1 MSYARDAPS
10 HFLTVIPAKVW
21 VGAEDSSA
29 CYEVLGL
36 IKFCTWPTG
45 AVQSFRHILQVAK
58 RTGAVIEVI
67 PETADNDIDIE
78 ALEHSIQHG
87 GGKPVLLAFTHI
99 PTNSGQLGMQECL
112 LSPALILRVG

>member
-1 MSYARDAPS
+1 MKGWAWSILHMAR
-10 HFLTVIPAKVW
+10 
-21 VGAEDSSA
+21 E
-29 CYEVLGL
+29 
-36 IKFCTWPTG
+36 

-87 GGKPVLLAFTHI
+87 GRKPALLAFTHI
-99 PTNSGQLGMQECL
+99 PTNSGQLGMQESL
-112 LSPALILRVG
+112 LSPAQILRVG